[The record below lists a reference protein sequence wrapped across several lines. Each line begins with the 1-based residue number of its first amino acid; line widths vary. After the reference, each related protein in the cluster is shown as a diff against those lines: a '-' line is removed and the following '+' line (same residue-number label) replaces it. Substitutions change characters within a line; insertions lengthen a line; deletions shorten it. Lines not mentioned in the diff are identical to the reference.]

1 MISLHINVII
11 SLHINRSLYLTY
23 TLPNLLPYLKVV
35 VLMQPIKYISVIT
48 KCRVF
53 RGCTPLNW
61 NLEIAIDH
69 DYSPK
74 ITMLNETFFVM
85 FGELTS

>member
-1 MISLHINVII
+1 
-11 SLHINRSLYLTY
+11 
-23 TLPNLLPYLKVV
+23 
-35 VLMQPIKYISVIT
+35 MQPIKYISVIT